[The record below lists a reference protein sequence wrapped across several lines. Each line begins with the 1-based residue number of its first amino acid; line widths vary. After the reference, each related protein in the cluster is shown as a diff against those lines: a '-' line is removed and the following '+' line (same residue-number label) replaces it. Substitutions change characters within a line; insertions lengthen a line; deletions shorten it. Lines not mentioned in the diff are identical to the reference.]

1 MIQREFINEIVNGTL
16 SDYNDIIAIA
26 KEQADIQELLAGL
39 WAKVG
44 QLGIECQKV
53 VLCET
58 DKGAFVRTEG
68 NTQETKRE
76 RVMKAMYYIE
86 SYFGISLFD
95 DVPEGT
101 EPKLSKG
108 KRGRPKVKEL
118 KDYIRVSDKERFI
131 KELKELLKDRK
142 GKELAAYI
150 KAFCDCGL
158 MEFVPYKALKEIEG
172 IGNEKAY
179 SSCKTGRGYLNKE
192 DCESAKSYIERAF
205 ANYISEIGT
214 GGKLLF

>member
-101 EPKLSKG
+101 ETKLPEELNTDEAKKYFQRAIDLGFMDDNYKWLGGLQTCAYFASKMSDKLKLGKGERINWKPFEALFGVPKG
-108 KRGRPKVKEL
+108 KLRLNLNDV
-118 KDYIRVSDKERFI
+118 I
-131 KELKELLKDRK
+131 
-142 GKELAAYI
+142 
-150 KAFCDCGL
+150 
-158 MEFVPYKALKEIEG
+158 
-172 IGNEKAY
+172 
-179 SSCKTGRGYLNKE
+179 KTGGNPKN
-192 DCESAKSYIERAF
+192 I
-205 ANYISEIGT
+205 
-214 GGKLLF
+214 KLIKNIFE

>member
-76 RVMKAMYYIE
+76 RVMKAMDYIE
-86 SYFGISLFD
+86 SYFGIALFD

-118 KDYIRVSDKERFI
+118 KDYIRVSDKESFI

-172 IGNEKAY
+172 VGNEKAY

-214 GGKLLF
+214 GGK

>member
-1 MIQREFINEIVNGTL
+1 MIQEEFINSIVNGNI
-16 SDYNDIIAIA
+16 SSYNGIIAIA
-26 KEQADIQELLAGL
+26 EEQKSIKDLLSSL
-39 WAKVG
+39 FAKVV
-44 QLGIECQKV
+44 QLDTENV

-58 DKGAFVRTEG
+58 DKGTLV
-68 NTQETKRE
+68 NTDITIEQETKRE
-76 RVMKAMYYIE
+76 RVMKAMGYIE
-86 SYFGISLFD
+86 SYFDISLFD
-95 DVPEGT
+95 VFEDVPEGT
-101 EPKLSKG
+101 ETKLPKG

-118 KDYIRVSDKERFI
+118 KDYIRVSDKESFI

-172 IGNEKAY
+172 VGNEKAY

-214 GGKLLF
+214 GGK

>member
-1 MIQREFINEIVNGTL
+1 MIQREFIKEIVNGTI
-16 SDYNDIIAIA
+16 SDYNDIIAVA
-26 KEQADIQELLAGL
+26 KEQASIKELLSSL
-39 WAKVG
+39 FAKVV
-44 QLGIECQKV
+44 QLDTENV

-58 DKGAFVRTEG
+58 DKGTLV
-68 NTQETKRE
+68 NTDITIEQETKRE
-76 RVMKAMYYIE
+76 RVMKAMGYIE

-95 DVPEGT
+95 VFADVPEGT

-214 GGKLLF
+214 GGK

>member
-101 EPKLSKG
+101 ETKLPEELNTDEAKKYFQRAIDLGFMDDNYKWLGGLQTCAYFASKM
-108 KRGRPKVKEL
+108 
-118 KDYIRVSDKERFI
+118 SDK
-131 KELKELLKDRK
+131 LKL
-142 GKELAAYI
+142 
-150 KAFCDCGL
+150 
-158 MEFVPYKALKEIEG
+158 
-172 IGNEKAY
+172 GN
-179 SSCKTGRGYLNKE
+179 N
-192 DCESAKSYIERAF
+192 
-205 ANYISEIGT
+205 
-214 GGKLLF
+214 

>member
-76 RVMKAMYYIE
+76 RVMKAMDYIE

-118 KDYIRVSDKERFI
+118 KDYIRVSDKESFI

-172 IGNEKAY
+172 VGNEKAY

-214 GGKLLF
+214 GGK

>member
-1 MIQREFINEIVNGTL
+1 MTDSEFINGIANGTL
-16 SDYNDIIAIA
+16 GYGDIIAFA
-26 KEQADIQELLAGL
+26 KEYPSIQELLSSL
-39 WAKVG
+39 FAKVV
-44 QLGIECQKV
+44 QLDTENV

-58 DKGAFVRTEG
+58 DKGTLV
-68 NTQETKRE
+68 NTDISIEQETKRE
-76 RVMKAMYYIE
+76 RVMKAMDYIE
-86 SYFGISLFD
+86 SYFKIFLFD

-101 EPKLSKG
+101 ETKLPKG

-118 KDYIRVSDKERFI
+118 KDYIRVSDKESFI

-172 IGNEKAY
+172 VGNEKAY

-214 GGKLLF
+214 GGK

>member
-1 MIQREFINEIVNGTL
+1 MIQEEFINSIVNGNI
-16 SDYNDIIAIA
+16 SSYNGIIAIA
-26 KEQADIQELLAGL
+26 EEQKSIKELLSSL
-39 WAKVG
+39 FAKVV
-44 QLGIECQKV
+44 QLDTENV

-58 DKGAFVRTEG
+58 DKGTLV
-68 NTQETKRE
+68 NTDITIEQE
-76 RVMKAMYYIE
+76 RVMKAMGYIE
-86 SYFGISLFD
+86 SYFGRSLFD
-95 DVPEGT
+95 VFADVPEGT

-118 KDYIRVSDKERFI
+118 KDYIRVSGKESFI

-214 GGKLLF
+214 GGK

>member
-1 MIQREFINEIVNGTL
+1 MIQEEFINSIVNGNI
-16 SDYNDIIAIA
+16 SSYNGIIAIA
-26 KEQADIQELLAGL
+26 EEQKSIKDLLSSL
-39 WAKVG
+39 FAKVV
-44 QLGIECQKV
+44 QLDTENV

-58 DKGAFVRTEG
+58 DKGTLV
-68 NTQETKRE
+68 NTDITIEQETKRE
-76 RVMKAMYYIE
+76 RVMKAMGYIE

-95 DVPEGT
+95 VFEDVPEGT
-101 EPKLSKG
+101 ETKLPKG

-118 KDYIRVSDKERFI
+118 KDYIRVSDKESFI

-172 IGNEKAY
+172 VGNEKAY

-205 ANYISEIGT
+205 ANYISEIGA
-214 GGKLLF
+214 GGK

>member
-1 MIQREFINEIVNGTL
+1 MIQEEFINSIVNGNI
-16 SDYNDIIAIA
+16 SSYNGIIAIA
-26 KEQADIQELLAGL
+26 EEQKSIKDLLSSL
-39 WAKVG
+39 FAKVV
-44 QLGIECQKV
+44 QLDTENV

-58 DKGAFVRTEG
+58 DKGTLV
-68 NTQETKRE
+68 NTDITIEQETKRE
-76 RVMKAMYYIE
+76 RVMKAMGYIE

-95 DVPEGT
+95 VFEDVPEGT
-101 EPKLSKG
+101 ETKLPKG

-172 IGNEKAY
+172 VGNEKAY

-205 ANYISEIGT
+205 ANYISEIGA
-214 GGKLLF
+214 GGK

>member
-1 MIQREFINEIVNGTL
+1 MIQEEFINSIVNGNI
-16 SDYNDIIAIA
+16 SSYNGIIAIA
-26 KEQADIQELLAGL
+26 EEQKSIKDLLSSL
-39 WAKVG
+39 FAKVV
-44 QLGIECQKV
+44 QLDTENV

-58 DKGAFVRTEG
+58 DKGTLV
-68 NTQETKRE
+68 NTDITIEQETKRE
-76 RVMKAMYYIE
+76 RVMKAMGYIE

-95 DVPEGT
+95 VFEDVPEGT
-101 EPKLSKG
+101 ETKLPNG
-108 KRGRPKVKEL
+108 QRGRPKVKEL
-118 KDYIRVSDKERFI
+118 KDYIRVSDKESFI

-172 IGNEKAY
+172 VGNEKAY

-214 GGKLLF
+214 GGK

>member
-1 MIQREFINEIVNGTL
+1 MIQRKFINEIVNGTL

-76 RVMKAMYYIE
+76 RVMKAMDYIE

-101 EPKLSKG
+101 ETKLPEELNTDEAKKYFQCVIDLGFMDNNYKWLGGLQTCAYFASKMSDKLKLGKGERINWKPFEALFCVPKG
-108 KRGRPKVKEL
+108 KLRSNLNDV
-118 KDYIRVSDKERFI
+118 F
-131 KELKELLKDRK
+131 
-142 GKELAAYI
+142 
-150 KAFCDCGL
+150 
-158 MEFVPYKALKEIEG
+158 
-172 IGNEKAY
+172 
-179 SSCKTGRGYLNKE
+179 KTGGNPKN
-192 DCESAKSYIERAF
+192 I
-205 ANYISEIGT
+205 
-214 GGKLLF
+214 KLIKNIFE

>member
-68 NTQETKRE
+68 STQETKRE

-101 EPKLSKG
+101 ETKLPEELNTDEAKKYFQRAIDLGLMDDNYKWLGGLQTCAYFASKMSDKLKLGKGERINWKPFEALFGVPKG
-108 KRGRPKVKEL
+108 KLRLNLNDV
-118 KDYIRVSDKERFI
+118 I
-131 KELKELLKDRK
+131 
-142 GKELAAYI
+142 
-150 KAFCDCGL
+150 
-158 MEFVPYKALKEIEG
+158 
-172 IGNEKAY
+172 
-179 SSCKTGRGYLNKE
+179 KTGGNPKN
-192 DCESAKSYIERAF
+192 I
-205 ANYISEIGT
+205 
-214 GGKLLF
+214 KLIKNIFE

>member
-68 NTQETKRE
+68 NTQETQRE
-76 RVMKAMYYIE
+76 RVMKAMDYIE

-172 IGNEKAY
+172 VGNEKAY

-214 GGKLLF
+214 GGK

>member
-76 RVMKAMYYIE
+76 RVMKAIDYIE

-101 EPKLSKG
+101 ETKLSKG

-118 KDYIRVSDKERFI
+118 KDYIRVSDKESFI

-214 GGKLLF
+214 GGK

>member
-76 RVMKAMYYIE
+76 RVMKAMDYIE

-101 EPKLSKG
+101 ETKLSKG

-118 KDYIRVSDKERFI
+118 KDYIRVSDKESFI

-214 GGKLLF
+214 GGK

>member
-1 MIQREFINEIVNGTL
+1 MTDSEFINGIANGTL
-16 SDYNDIIAIA
+16 GYGDIIAFA
-26 KEQADIQELLAGL
+26 KEYPSIQELLSSL
-39 WAKVG
+39 FAKVV
-44 QLGIECQKV
+44 QLDTENV

-58 DKGAFVRTEG
+58 DKGTLV
-68 NTQETKRE
+68 NTDISIEQETKRE
-76 RVMKAMYYIE
+76 RVMKAMDYIE
-86 SYFGISLFD
+86 SYFKIFLFD

-101 EPKLSKG
+101 ETKLPKG

-118 KDYIRVSDKERFI
+118 KDYIRVSDKESFI

-214 GGKLLF
+214 GGK

>member
-1 MIQREFINEIVNGTL
+1 MEEERKKMKDAILAKMEWWKWK
-16 SDYNDIIAIA
+16 ND
-26 KEQADIQELLAGL
+26 EP
-39 WAKVG
+39 
-44 QLGIECQKV
+44 
-53 VLCET
+53 
-58 DKGAFVRTEG
+58 
-68 NTQETKRE
+68 
-76 RVMKAMYYIE
+76 
-86 SYFGISLFD
+86 YFGLAHSLKENNDKEFFIRRCRKYLTTI
-95 DVPEGT
+95 ERI
-101 EPKLSKG
+101 EHLKSLMLNNRCAKLNEVQMKWLDEYSSNIAPMVAKG

-172 IGNEKAY
+172 VGNEKAY

-214 GGKLLF
+214 GGK

>member
-1 MIQREFINEIVNGTL
+1 MIQEEFINSIVNGNI
-16 SDYNDIIAIA
+16 SSYNGIIAIA
-26 KEQADIQELLAGL
+26 EEQKSIKDLLSSL
-39 WAKVG
+39 FAKVV
-44 QLGIECQKV
+44 QLDTENV

-58 DKGAFVRTEG
+58 DKGTLV
-68 NTQETKRE
+68 NTDISIEQETKRE
-76 RVMKAMYYIE
+76 RVMKAMDYIE
-86 SYFGISLFD
+86 SYFKIFLFD

-101 EPKLSKG
+101 ETKLPKG

-118 KDYIRVSDKERFI
+118 KDYIRVSDKESFI

-172 IGNEKAY
+172 VGNEKAY

-214 GGKLLF
+214 GGK

>member
-76 RVMKAMYYIE
+76 RVMKAMDYIE

>member
-1 MIQREFINEIVNGTL
+1 MIQEEFINSIVNGNI
-16 SDYNDIIAIA
+16 SSYNGIIAIA
-26 KEQADIQELLAGL
+26 EEQKSIKDLLSSL
-39 WAKVG
+39 FAKVV
-44 QLGIECQKV
+44 QLDTENV

-58 DKGAFVRTEG
+58 DKGTLV
-68 NTQETKRE
+68 NTDITIEQETKRE
-76 RVMKAMYYIE
+76 RVMKAMGYIE
-86 SYFGISLFD
+86 SYFDISLFD
-95 DVPEGT
+95 VFEDVPEGT
-101 EPKLSKG
+101 ETKLPKG

-118 KDYIRVSDKERFI
+118 KDYIRVSDKESFI

-214 GGKLLF
+214 GGK

>member
-1 MIQREFINEIVNGTL
+1 MIQEEFINSIVNGNI
-16 SDYNDIIAIA
+16 SSYNGIIAIA
-26 KEQADIQELLAGL
+26 EEQKSIKDLLSSL
-39 WAKVG
+39 FAKVV
-44 QLGIECQKV
+44 QLDTENV

-58 DKGAFVRTEG
+58 DKGTLV
-68 NTQETKRE
+68 NTDITIEQETKRE
-76 RVMKAMYYIE
+76 RVMKAMGYIE

-95 DVPEGT
+95 VFEDVPEGT
-101 EPKLSKG
+101 ETKLPKG

-172 IGNEKAY
+172 VGNEKAY

-214 GGKLLF
+214 GGK

>member
-76 RVMKAMYYIE
+76 RVMKAMDYIE

-214 GGKLLF
+214 GGK

>member
-1 MIQREFINEIVNGTL
+1 MIQEEFLNSIVNGNI
-16 SDYNDIIAIA
+16 SSYNGIIAIA
-26 KEQADIQELLAGL
+26 EEQKSIKDLLSSL
-39 WAKVG
+39 FAKVV
-44 QLGIECQKV
+44 QLDTENV

-58 DKGAFVRTEG
+58 DKGTLV
-68 NTQETKRE
+68 NTDITIEQETKRE
-76 RVMKAMYYIE
+76 RVMKAMGYIE
-86 SYFGISLFD
+86 SYFDISLFD
-95 DVPEGT
+95 VFEDVPEGT
-101 EPKLSKG
+101 ETKLPKG

-118 KDYIRVSDKERFI
+118 KDYIRVSDKESFI

-205 ANYISEIGT
+205 TNYISEIGT
-214 GGKLLF
+214 GGK

>member
-1 MIQREFINEIVNGTL
+1 MKEEREKMKDAILAKLEL
-16 SDYNDIIAIA
+16 WKWKND
-26 KEQADIQELLAGL
+26 EP
-39 WAKVG
+39 
-44 QLGIECQKV
+44 
-53 VLCET
+53 
-58 DKGAFVRTEG
+58 
-68 NTQETKRE
+68 
-76 RVMKAMYYIE
+76 
-86 SYFGISLFD
+86 YFGLAYSLKQNNDKEFFIRICRKHLTTL
-95 DVPEGT
+95 ERI
-101 EPKLSKG
+101 EHLKSLMLNNSMCAKLNEVQMKWLDEYSSNIAPMVAKG

-214 GGKLLF
+214 GGK

>member
-1 MIQREFINEIVNGTL
+1 MIQEEFINSIVNGNI
-16 SDYNDIIAIA
+16 SSYNGIIAIA
-26 KEQADIQELLAGL
+26 EEQKSIKDLLSSPF
-39 WAKVG
+39 AKVV
-44 QLGIECQKV
+44 QLDTENV

-58 DKGAFVRTEG
+58 DKGTLV
-68 NTQETKRE
+68 NTDITIEQETKRE
-76 RVMKAMYYIE
+76 RVMKAMGYIE

-95 DVPEGT
+95 VFEDVPEGT

-118 KDYIRVSDKERFI
+118 KDYIRVSDKESFI

-172 IGNEKAY
+172 VGNEKAY

-214 GGKLLF
+214 GGK

>member
-1 MIQREFINEIVNGTL
+1 MIQEEFINSIVNGNI
-16 SDYNDIIAIA
+16 SSYNGIIAIA
-26 KEQADIQELLAGL
+26 EEQKSIKDLLSSL
-39 WAKVG
+39 FAKVV
-44 QLGIECQKV
+44 QLDTENV

-58 DKGAFVRTEG
+58 DKGTLV
-68 NTQETKRE
+68 NTDITIEQETKRE
-76 RVMKAMYYIE
+76 RVMKAMGYIE

-95 DVPEGT
+95 VFEDVPEGT
-101 EPKLSKG
+101 ETKLPKG

-118 KDYIRVSDKERFI
+118 KDYIRVSDKESFI

-172 IGNEKAY
+172 VGNEKAY

-205 ANYISEIGT
+205 ANYISKIGT
-214 GGKLLF
+214 GGK

>member
-1 MIQREFINEIVNGTL
+1 MIQEEFINSIVNGNI
-16 SDYNDIIAIA
+16 SSYNGIIAIA
-26 KEQADIQELLAGL
+26 EEQKSIKDLLSSL
-39 WAKVG
+39 FAKVV
-44 QLGIECQKV
+44 QLDTENV

-58 DKGAFVRTEG
+58 DKGTLV
-68 NTQETKRE
+68 NTDITIEQEAKRE
-76 RVMKAMYYIE
+76 RVMKAMGYIE

-95 DVPEGT
+95 VFEDVPEGT
-101 EPKLSKG
+101 ETKLPKG

-214 GGKLLF
+214 GGK